1 MRLAG
6 RVSMRGGRVP
16 GAFTLIE
23 VLIVVVIMAIL
34 AGTVITNFS
43 SSTKDAMESA
53 VKSNL
58 RTMRS
63 QIELYSVDHDNH
75 YPEIQGND
83 LQQLYRATND
93 AGQMDVPGPLYPHGP
108 YIDSVPYNP
117 YDDSNR
123 VTAVAAAGQ
132 KPAGPVGSLGGWQ
145 YDQSTGE
152 IWPNHEGYSP

>member
-6 RVSMRGGRVP
+6 RVSMRGDRVR

-43 SSTKDAMESA
+43 SSTNDAMESA

-63 QIELYSVDHDNH
+63 QIELYSVDHDNR
-75 YPEIQGND
+75 YPQIQGND
-83 LQQLYRATND
+83 LPQLYRATNN
-93 AGQMDVPGPLYPHGP
+93 AGQMDIPGPLYPHGP
-108 YIDSVPYNP
+108 YIDAVPDNP
-117 YDDSNR
+117 YGGSNK
-123 VTAVAAAGQ
+123 VTPVAAAGQ
-132 KPAGPVGSLGGWQ
+132 IPAGPVGSLGGWQ
-145 YDQSTGE
+145 YDRSTGE
-152 IWPNHEGYSP
+152 IWPNHQGYFP